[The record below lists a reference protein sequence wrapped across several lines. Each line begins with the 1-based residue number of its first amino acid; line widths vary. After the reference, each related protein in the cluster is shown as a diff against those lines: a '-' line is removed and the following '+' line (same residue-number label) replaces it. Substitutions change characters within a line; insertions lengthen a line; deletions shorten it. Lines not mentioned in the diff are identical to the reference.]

1 MQTGSSEAPVAEE
14 GDAALEAAEVLE
26 IPEWVP
32 EPIAQGLELANDN
45 PLLGFL
51 FFIVLALVGAKVS
64 EWLLCR
70 VLAGLARRTATDLDD
85 RLIEA
90 ARRPV
95 FIAVFFTGLA
105 LAVRTLPVDPEHLL
119 PVLRLLGL
127 VVAVAVS
134 FLVARCAEIVICH
147 LLHQVASRTA
157 TDLDDRLIELIAKPI
172 FITVLFTGLAFS
184 IRSLRLPVGF
194 TETTENVLQTI
205 GVLVWLRAGFPFC
218 GLLLEGLGR
227 LKDRFTLI
235 EERTIPL
242 FDITTKLLLVGG
254 ASYAV
259 LLIWSIDPTAWLAS
273 AGVIG
278 IAVGFAAKDTLANL
292 FGGFFIVADTPYKL
306 GDFVILD
313 SGERGMVTNVGIR
326 STRLETRDDVEV
338 TIPNAMIA
346 NAKIINES
354 GGKWVKERIRIKIGV
369 AYGSDVDQ
377 VCEVLKAVAETQDHV
392 CPQPSPRVRMRGFG
406 DSSLDF
412 ELLCWIDEPVQRG
425 KLTHELNMAVY
436 KALNKAQIEI
446 PYPKRDVYLHRVG
459 DDGE

>member
-1 MQTGSSEAPVAEE
+1 MQTGSSETP
-14 GDAALEAAEVLE
+14 AAVGGSPLPEAAEVLNL
-26 IPEWVP
+26 PEWVP
-32 EPIAQGLELANDN
+32 EPVTRLWQLAIEY
-45 PLLGFL
+45 PVVGFL
-51 FFIVLALVGAKVS
+51 FFAGLALVGAKLS
-64 EWLLCR
+64 EWILCHF
-70 VLAGLARRTATDLDD
+70 LAGLARKTKTDLDD

-90 ARRPV
+90 SRRPI
-95 FIAVFFTGLA
+95 FIAVFFACLA
-105 LAVRTLPVDPEHLL
+105 MAVRTLPLAPEIVL
-119 PVLRLLGL
+119 PMVRLLGL
-127 VVAVAVS
+127 VVTVALS
-134 FLVARCAEIVICH
+134 FLAARCAELVICH
-147 LLHQVASRTA
+147 LMEQVSRRTA
-157 TDLDDRLIELIAKPI
+157 TDLDDQLIVMIRQPI
-172 FITVLFTGLAFS
+172 FITVLFTGLALS
-184 IRSLRLPVGF
+184 IRNLQLPQGF
-194 TETTENVLQTI
+194 TATTENFLQTL

-235 EERTIPL
+235 EERTLPL

-254 ASYAV
+254 GSYAI
-259 LLIWSIDPTAWLAS
+259 LLIWNIDPTAWLAS

-292 FGGFFIVADTPYKL
+292 FGGFFIVADTPYKI

-326 STRLETRDDVEV
+326 STRLETRDDVEI

-377 VCEVLKAVAETQDHV
+377 VCEVLEQVAVAQEHV
-392 CPQPSPRVRMRGFG
+392 CPEPAPRVRMRGFG

-412 ELLCWIDEPVQRG
+412 ELLCWIDEPVSRG

-446 PYPKRDVYLHRVG
+446 PYPKRDVYLHQVG
-459 DDGE
+459 GQ